1 MEVLPLR
8 WEATLVVFLEI
19 GAGARSNRVGLGLV
33 IGTLGFGFSY
43 NFFFYF
49 TALVSRRNCWNWA
62 RLVRWEFKSLLSRF

>member
-43 NFFFYF
+43 NFFF
-49 TALVSRRNCWNWA
+49 
-62 RLVRWEFKSLLSRF
+62 LLYRPGIETQLLELGPVGQMGV